1 MVKSSGRVLVLL
13 RALVPLL
20 IFLSI
25 WWPEFDHFRIDRAVP
40 DASVI
45 AQLSRQP
52 DPGRLAEIAA
62 VKFQVSLGIPLAQR
76 ALVAHTIL
84 DGKME
89 ATDYLPTAIVL
100 RGWPADLAYGGPT
113 FQLALASL
121 SVEDLLLEEF
131 ESSQDQ
137 RFYQAAR
144 DRILAFAE
152 WESRQSQPYAFLWN
166 DHAVAARVSVL
177 VRLWR
182 TLREAPAVTLAQRA
196 SLLSLVARS
205 GELLAKP
212 SQFTVRT
219 NHGVMQN
226 LALLQITAA
235 FPDLP
240 KSPAWRSL
248 ALERLELQ
256 MGFYVS
262 DEGVVLEH
270 SSEYHVFGQQLTGHA
285 IQLARLN
292 GVEPSQRLLKAHD
305 GAANF
310 TQRLLRP
317 DGSLPLVGNT
327 AASSPASDNHT
338 HAAARPSTAPYM
350 GSDLYPLSGY
360 AIWMD
365 TGGTPAHTLVA
376 WAKHDRHGHKHAD
389 EPSVHFWSRDMDW
402 ITATGY
408 WPYGERGYDQANGWE
423 GSNAP
428 HAKGEAAQN
437 PRVVHLLG
445 TGETGTV
452 RALDIENFR
461 QSGLKVRR
469 QIVQITPEQL
479 LVLDNVSGAA
489 VPVETLWTLDP
500 RLTLQSLDGQRYR
513 SSDVGGGYALQINLA
528 HAEAASLKTT
538 LHRGSWFPFAGWVV
552 VGRKPT
558 PAATLRVERPP
569 GDSVTATLFT
579 VGNQTEPVV
588 MALAQGSLPES
599 WTIDSRSATGP
610 MRVTREGESIRVTSP
625 LGETLLKLAAPPSL
639 EARQSALRGAMSE
652 AIERYPPWRAL
663 ADYHQRLYVGIF
675 LLWAMAEVMLGLL
688 AWKRLRRKWMDSAV
702 IAGWAGVAWW
712 IHVLY
717 LT

>member
-1 MVKSSGRVLVLL
+1 MVNSSGKVLVWL
-13 RALVPLL
+13 RALAPLL
-20 IFLSI
+20 IVLSI

-45 AQLSRQP
+45 AQLSRQS
-52 DPGRLAEIAA
+52 DSGRLAEIAA
-62 VKFQVSLGIPLAQR
+62 MHLGVSLGIPLGQR
-76 ALVAHTIL
+76 ALVAHKIL
-84 DGKME
+84 DGKLE
-89 ATDYLPTAIVL
+89 ATAYFPTAIVL
-100 RGWPADLAYGGPT
+100 SGWPADLANGGPT
-113 FQLALASL
+113 FQLSLASL

-131 ESSQDQ
+131 ESSQDL
-137 RFYQAAR
+137 RFYQVAR

-196 SLLSLVARS
+196 SLLALVARS

-240 KSPAWRSL
+240 KSPAWRVL

-262 DEGVVLEH
+262 DEGIVLEH
-270 SSEYHVFGQQLTGHA
+270 SSEYHFFGQQLIGHA

-292 GVEPSQRLLKAHD
+292 GMVPSQRLLKAYD

-310 TQRLLRP
+310 SQRLLRP

-327 AASSPASDNHT
+327 AASSSASDNHAHSAT
-338 HAAARPSTAPYM
+338 PPSTAPYM

-360 AIWMD
+360 AIWRD

-389 EPSVHFWSRDMDW
+389 EPSMHFWSRGMDW

-408 WPYGERGYDQANGWE
+408 WPYGERGHDQANGWE

-428 HAKGEAAQN
+428 HAKGEIAQN
-437 PRVVHLLG
+437 PRIVHLLG

-452 RALDIENFR
+452 RAIDIENFR

-479 LVLDNVSGAA
+479 LVLDSVSGAA

-513 SSDVGGGYALQINLA
+513 SSDVGGGYALQINMD

-552 VGRKPT
+552 VGSKPT
-558 PAATLRVERPP
+558 PAASLHVERPP

-625 LGETLLKLAAPPSL
+625 LSETLLKLAAPQSL
-639 EARQSALRGAMSE
+639 ESRQSALRAAMSE

-663 ADYHQRLYVGIF
+663 AAYHQRLYIGI
-675 LLWAMAEVMLGLL
+675 LMLWMSTEVMIGLL
-688 AWKRLRRKWMDSAV
+688 GRRGLWRRWMNPV
-702 IAGWAGVAWW
+702 VLVGWGGIAWW
-712 IHVLY
+712 IHMLY
-717 LT
+717 LV